1 MPNGPDN
8 SKDGPATDHGEVF
21 SSDAPGGPYDKSVY
35 DPTTGH
41 QTQVDTQDD
50 RRVSR
55 DWRDSEPDSW
65 HPTDQTK
72 KDRSDPDRHKP
83 WW

>member
-41 QTQVDTQDD
+41 QTQVDTLND

-55 DWRDSEPDSW
+55 NWEDGQPNRW

-72 KDRSDPDRHKP
+72 EKQDKERHSP